1 MASGGSLAGR
11 RPHAGRGRHRHHRCR
26 GREYFK
32 IGRPDVRDLHL
43 GHLAEARRQNLR
55 GDHRRA
61 ARPRGM
67 QRLLD
72 RAKMRHTK
80 LNAAWGL
87 TQLTAG
93 DELILLKLLSSRGH
107 VLGAAA
113 RRYVRWLM
121 AHVVP
126 DQRWGVSAGAP
137 SDVTVHIKNG
147 WLPYPVSSDWHINSI
162 GIFTGHD
169 IEYQIAVLT
178 DGNPSMAYGI
188 DTIQRAARVIN
199 HDLAGR

>member
-1 MASGGSLAGR
+1 
-11 RPHAGRGRHRHHRCR
+11 
-26 GREYFK
+26 
-32 IGRPDVRDLHL
+32 
-43 GHLAEARRQNLR
+43 
-55 GDHRRA
+55 
-61 ARPRGM
+61 
-67 QRLLD
+67 
-72 RAKMRHTK
+72 MRHTK

-107 VLGAAA
+107 VLSAAA

-147 WLPYPVSSDWHINSI
+147 WLPYPVSQPRPGRPVTSGTATIMPTAGHIN
-162 GIFTGHD
+162 
-169 IEYQIAVLT
+169 
-178 DGNPSMAYGI
+178 DG
-188 DTIQRAARVIN
+188 ARRPGGREPGRRRRGGRPQC
-199 HDLAGR
+199 AGDC